1 MNCKTSQKNGHLKGA
16 DADSDFRSELS
27 RFLVNNGQPACILRI
42 TRRFVLKAAPVS
54 LKKKFQ
60 KIIDKP
66 LAFDKPHHN
75 QEYMYMYSLR
85 VRVGV
90 CCDRD
95 QRVRDGPKAKVSNVR
110 TTRESY

>member
-1 MNCKTSQKNGHLKGA
+1 MTGVISRKELTYRACAELISAQS
-16 DADSDFRSELS
+16 SD
-27 RFLVNNGQPACILRI
+27 VNIECSFN
-42 TRRFVLKAAPVS
+42 
-54 LKKKFQ
+54 
-60 KIIDKP
+60 
-66 LAFDKPHHN
+66 FDRN